1 MTEQATIR
9 LDTPLPLPCGVSLP
23 NRLGKSAMT
32 EGCADHLGRATR
44 DHETLYR
51 LWGKGGTGLLITGN
65 IQVDRRSL
73 ERPGNVRIEGPQE
86 PEAMARLE
94 AMAAAGQENGAHVW
108 AQIGHAGR
116 QAPAG
121 ACPNPVAPSSVGFS
135 MLRWQQQTPRALEED
150 EIENII
156 WRFGNAAKVAKQA
169 GFKGVQVHG
178 AHGYLISEFLSP
190 RVNLRTDKWGGDLA
204 ARARFLLEVIRTIR
218 KEVGADFPVGLKL
231 NSADFQK
238 DGFSHE
244 DSMQVVE
251 WLNHEGL
258 DLLELTGGTYE
269 HLSLLGVNVDNQF
282 EREPPRASTVARE
295 AYFAVYAKEARA
307 IAKMPVMSTGGF
319 RSRASMEGALNDGTC
334 DLVGI
339 ARPLCTDPYTSQKLI
354 NGEIDQADIY
364 EHKTALTAE
373 EKEGLDAA
381 EVQTATVLGQ
391 QAFFFMTIYD
401 MAKGR
406 EPHVNR
412 TLPGAQAELIAREDV
427 ITRNLV

>member
-1 MTEQATIR
+1 MTEKTIH
-9 LDTPLPLPCGVSLP
+9 LDTPLPLPCGVTLP

-32 EGCADHLGRATR
+32 EGCADYLGRATE
-44 DHETLYR
+44 DHERLYR

-73 ERPGNVRIEGPQE
+73 ERPGNVRIEGPQDAE
-86 PEAMARLE
+86 QMRRLQAMAE
-94 AMAAAGQENGAHVW
+94 AGQENGAHVW

-121 ACPNPVAPSSVGFS
+121 ACPEPVAPSSVGFN
-135 MLRWQQQTPRALEED
+135 MLRWAQKAPRALEED

-156 WRFGNAAKVAKQA
+156 WRFGNAAKVAKEA

-190 RVNLRTDKWGGDLA
+190 RVNLRTDKWGGDLP
-204 ARARFLLEVIRTIR
+204 ARARFLLEVVRSIR
-218 KEVGADFPVGLKL
+218 KSVGPDYPVGLKL

-238 DGFSHE
+238 DGFSHD

-295 AYFAVYAKEARA
+295 AYFAVYAAEARRV
-307 IAKMPVMSTGGF
+307 AKMPVMSTGGF
-319 RSRASMEGALNDGTC
+319 RRRASMEGALNDGTC
-334 DLVGI
+334 DLIGL
-339 ARPLCTDPYTSQKLI
+339 ARPLCTDPYVSQKLI
-354 NGEIDQADIY
+354 RGEIEQTEVY
-364 EHKTALTAE
+364 EHETALTAE
-373 EKEGLDAA
+373 EKTGLTPA

-401 MAKGR
+401 MAEGR
-406 EPHVNR
+406 QPHINR
-412 TLPGAQAELIAREDV
+412 TLPGAQAELVVREDV

>member
-1 MTEQATIR
+1 MTEETIH
-9 LDTPLPLPCGVSLP
+9 LDTPLPLPCGVTLP

-32 EGCADHLGRATR
+32 EGCADYLGRATE
-44 DHETLYR
+44 DHERLYR

-73 ERPGNVRIEGPQE
+73 ERPGNVRIEGPQDGE
-86 PEAMARLE
+86 QMRRLRSMAE
-94 AMAAAGQENGAHVW
+94 AGQENGAHVW

-121 ACPNPVAPSSVGFS
+121 ACPEPVAPSSVGFN
-135 MLRWQQQTPRALEED
+135 MLRWAQKAPRALEED

-156 WRFGNAAKVAKQA
+156 WRFGNAAKVAKEA

-190 RVNLRTDKWGGDLA
+190 RVNLRTDKWGGDLP
-204 ARARFLLEVIRTIR
+204 ARARFLLEVVRSIR
-218 KEVGADFPVGLKL
+218 KSVGPDYPVGLKL

-238 DGFSHE
+238 DGFSHD

-295 AYFAVYAKEARA
+295 AYFAVYAAEARRV
-307 IAKMPVMSTGGF
+307 AKMPVMSTGGF
-319 RSRASMEGALNDGTC
+319 RRRASMEGALNDGTC
-334 DLVGI
+334 DLIGL
-339 ARPLCTDPYTSQKLI
+339 ARPLCTDPYVSQKLI
-354 NGEIDQADIY
+354 KGEIEQTEVY
-364 EHKTALTAE
+364 EHETALTAE
-373 EKEGLDAA
+373 EKTGLTPA

-401 MAKGR
+401 MAEGR
-406 EPHVNR
+406 QPHINR
-412 TLPGAQAELIAREDV
+412 TLPGAQAELVVREDV
-427 ITRNLV
+427 ITRNLA